1 MLTSD
6 KPVAEYAKSSVY
18 VARYHVEHGGRDLA
32 LAKELLEPIASS
44 NAEEVTQA
52 TDLLK
57 KTRAALA
64 KMQAEAAQT
73 QAQALTQAQHGPA
86 GGSAS
91 QAGGV

>member
-1 MLTSD
+1 M
-6 KPVAEYAKSSVY
+6 AEYAKSSVY
-18 VARYHVEHGGRDLA
+18 VARYHVEHGGGDLA

-73 QAQALTQAQHGPA
+73 QAQALNQAQHGP

-91 QAGGV
+91 QAGGL